1 MADNLYKMVEV
12 FQKQTGVQPHI
23 MMDNIRIQ
31 KNIRDDL
38 IVSRYGNMHMG
49 QGTRIR
55 FPERSPDIN
64 QVVEHSIGAVKS
76 AIIGELFTRAAEK
89 KKFDPK
95 TLISI
100 TTAQM
105 KRFEKGQLFNNG
117 VKHNFNK
124 LPTVWEVIGS
134 PEGQLVIDPNG
145 KVHTGSGGNWPN
157 AEDR

>member
-12 FQKQTGVQPHI
+12 FQKKTGVQPHI

-31 KNIRDDL
+31 KNIPDDI
-38 IVSRYGNMHMG
+38 IVSRYGNINMKP
-49 QGTRIR
+49 GTRIR

-76 AIIGELFTRAAEK
+76 AIIGQLFTMAAEK
-89 KKFDPK
+89 KKFDPNI
-95 TLISI
+95 LMRI

-105 KRFEKGQLFNNG
+105 RRFEEGKLFNNG